1 MKIVIVI
8 SDIFHIWADD
18 RSINTPRDE
27 FSYFSIWHFLNTET
41 SAQSTVIA
49 EGYQQNGM
57 FGQGSERCKI
67 FKVKNHE
74 SILEQ
79 SKKDVIRDSSPGA
92 VCVNSGV

>member
-1 MKIVIVI
+1 MNSRI
-8 SDIFHIWADD
+8 SRFDGLSA
-18 RSINTPRDE
+18 
-27 FSYFSIWHFLNTET
+27 ET
-41 SAQSTVIA
+41 SAQSAVIV

-67 FKVKNHE
+67 FKVKSHE

-92 VCVNSGV
+92 ARVNSGA